1 MAMVVKNNMSAV
13 NTLNILNKNQ
23 SALAKSLQKVS
34 SGMKINDAGD
44 DASGYAISERM
55 RVQIRSLD
63 QDNQNTQNGNSMM
76 KTAEGAVA
84 STVEILKTLK
94 EKAIN
99 AANDTNTDEDR
110 RTIQKEINQMVD
122 QIDDNALATY
132 NGKYLVD
139 GSRNSIGTAT
149 CTTLTNSSLSTASK
163 WGSKLTELQS
173 RTDEGLNIQSTDKVT
188 VSYVREGKTYTTTFQ
203 VSTYTMSDLL
213 TAKAFNGSEG
223 VEGTAFVDSGKV
235 TAGAWI
241 GLDKAGNSVYTA
253 DNKSA
258 LSIGAKGAGTT
269 YQVSSFTL
277 SISDNTGAI
286 RKTANTALDGFNERI
301 RAENKSEDNALVLQ
315 TGTKANQAIKVSMT
329 DMRSLALGM
338 KGTDGTVISVQTQ
351 DKANAAI
358 NAIESALQKALDE
371 QANIGAVQTR
381 LAYTSSNLTT
391 AAENVQNSESTIR
404 DADMA
409 KEMTEYTKNNVLLQ
423 AAQSMLAQAN
433 QNSSAVLSLLK

>member
-76 KTAEGAVA
+76 RTAEGAVS

-139 GSRNSIGTAT
+139 GTRNSKGTAT
-149 CTTLTNSSLSTASK
+149 CTILSNGALDTTSK
-163 WGSKLTELQS
+163 WASVLTTLKS
-173 RTDEGLNIQSTDKVT
+173 RTEESLNIQSTDNVT
-188 VSYVREGKTYTTTFQ
+188 VSYVRQGRTYTTTFS
-203 VSTYTMSDLL
+203 VGTNTLADILGKNAY
-213 TAKAFNGSEG
+213 NGTES
-223 VEGTAFVDSGKV
+223 
-235 TAGAWI
+235 
-241 GLDKAGNSVYTA
+241 Y
-253 DNKSA
+253 
-258 LSIGAKGAGTT
+258 AGTDLMGVT
-269 YQVSSFTL
+269 
-277 SISDNTGAI
+277 
-286 RKTANTALDGFNERI
+286 REEAL
-301 RAENKSEDNALVLQ
+301 
-315 TGTKANQAIKVSMT
+315 
-329 DMRSLALGM
+329 
-338 KGTDGTVISVQTQ
+338 
-351 DKANAAI
+351 
-358 NAIESALQKALDE
+358 
-371 QANIGAVQTR
+371 IG
-381 LAYTSSNLTT
+381 
-391 AAENVQNSESTIR
+391 
-404 DADMA
+404 
-409 KEMTEYTKNNVLLQ
+409 
-423 AAQSMLAQAN
+423 
-433 QNSSAVLSLLK
+433 